1 MCSQGGFSD
10 VMVPHRPSRQGAR
23 EDGRAPPPPEE
34 RGSWFHVSGGTLLG
48 HLLLARVGCP
58 PTAPQ
63 WLTASVPEVMGRVG
77 PSLSF
82 CAETAMLS

>member
-1 MCSQGGFSD
+1 MQQTTKIYCSQKEGCLTRLEYLPRKLDSVIFS
-10 VMVPHRPSRQGAR
+10 
-23 EDGRAPPPPEE
+23 
-34 RGSWFHVSGGTLLG
+34 FTVSGGTLLG

-63 WLTASVPEVMGRVG
+63 WFTASVPEVMGRAG